1 MQTLLKETE
10 KYNINMKGNLCIS
23 WEIQTHILPVFCT
36 YFCKGKKDCLFI
48 VFIIHLLLTYSIDPD
63 AFCDLLSGF

>member
-10 KYNINMKGNLCIS
+10 KYNINMKGNLFIS

-36 YFCKGKKDCLFI
+36 YFCKGKKIVCLLFLLFI
-48 VFIIHLLLTYSIDPD
+48 YCLRIP
-63 AFCDLLSGF
+63 

>member
-10 KYNINMKGNLCIS
+10 KYNINMKGNLFIS
-23 WEIQTHILPVFCT
+23 WEIQTHFTCFLYLFQQ
-36 YFCKGKKDCLFI
+36 GKKDCLFI